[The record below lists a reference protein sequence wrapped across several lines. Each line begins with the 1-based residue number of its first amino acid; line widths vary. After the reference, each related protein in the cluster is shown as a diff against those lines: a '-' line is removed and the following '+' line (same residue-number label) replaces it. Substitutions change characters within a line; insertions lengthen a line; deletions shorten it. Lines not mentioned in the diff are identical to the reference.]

1 MPPAAEAMKTL
12 RPILTVEH
20 DAEIEFPRDGQGFF
34 DQQALDLLA
43 FGAGL
48 VRDQLH
54 AQHLVGDLGGV
65 LGRLGNLHA
74 AALAA
79 SAGVDL
85 RFDYDS
91 GGAIAEQ

>member
-1 MPPAAEAMKTL
+1 MPPAADAMKTL
-12 RPILTVEH
+12 RPILAIEH
-20 DAEIEFPRDGQGFF
+20 DAEVELARDGQRLF

-43 FGAGL
+43 LRAGL

-54 AQHLVGDLGGV
+54 AQHLVGELGG
-65 LGRLGNLHA
+65 LFGRLGHLHA

-91 GGAIAEQ
+91 GGAIVEQ